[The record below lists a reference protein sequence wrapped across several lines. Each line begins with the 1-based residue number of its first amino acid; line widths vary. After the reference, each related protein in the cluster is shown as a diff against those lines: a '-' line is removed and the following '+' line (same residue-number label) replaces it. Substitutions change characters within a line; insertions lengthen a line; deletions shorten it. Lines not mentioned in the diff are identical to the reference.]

1 MQLQELLNQGFTP
14 YEIQRVSFGK
24 IKSDMVIRIMKN
36 LGFDYL
42 EYVHE
47 LDNYGVKHVRD
58 RHTRD
63 SHGVIDGDFHKIQEI
78 IENPDDVQY
87 AGFSKIGTHS
97 IKYKKIYGE
106 LTYCYVEEVRKG
118 RKTLSLKTF
127 YKQRNPLGDAST
139 ARGLTH
145 TSAS

>member
-1 MQLQELLNQGFTP
+1 MRLQEFLDQEFTP
-14 YEIQRVSFGK
+14 YKMVKFSLGEIKSKVAIKIIDSFG
-24 IKSDMVIRIMKN
+24 
-36 LGFDYL
+36 FDSLQYI
-42 EYVHE
+42 HE

-58 RHTRD
+58 RHGKDRYGITD
-63 SHGVIDGDFHKIQEI
+63 DDFHKIQEI

-87 AGFSKIGTHS
+87 AGLSKIGTHS

-106 LTYCYVEEVRKG
+106 LTYCYIEEVRKG